1 MTVEE
6 FPEHFIFIAVLVAKL
21 TFLVEDCGV

>member
-6 FPEHFIFIAVLVAKL
+6 FPEHLTFIAVPVAKL